1 MVVPVDHSA
10 VPLLYLHGGIL
21 VEVVVFLVGRGVTG
35 GIDAERQPV
44 ARRNAGVG
52 VFGHGQ
58 LFAGGKVKDPDIA
71 RRMIVDGGISKARRG
86 RQDQQTAGKGGVIR
100 GLQRKHFRTGLVE
113 QAAAPPAGGGVVR
126 PLAEVVVRLAG
137 DAVRQQ
143 VGSLC
148 NRGLAQ
154 HRVPAED
161 GIAARCIVAV
171 QDAQFAVLQGSG
183 VVVLGRVLLLLG
195 RAGSRSGRLGQHRA
209 GRQQSCRHGEAERG
223 AADTEKFLFH
233 HSYLTGSREKIRGKD
248 SHLIIIRN
256 TRTFHCIGTSGC
268 GYNLV
273 TASQAFA
280 VSASSILTS
289 WWRKGKR
296 KGTVT
301 TKVSTS
307 AMG

>member
-1 MVVPVDHSA
+1 MQLVAAKVLPIGHGHAGGIGADGILKLTEHLALAGAGEVNELIRSVFALEAGHSGTQIGDKAAPLLAGGGIQQGGLLNRHSVIGIGVDLQPVRRSGSVPVGNCHRKDGGMVVPVDHGA

-21 VEVVVFLVGRGVTG
+21 GEVVVFLVGHGVTG

-148 NRGLAQ
+148 KRGLAQ

-171 QDAQFAVLQGSG
+171 
-183 VVVLGRVLLLLG
+183 
-195 RAGSRSGRLGQHRA
+195 
-209 GRQQSCRHGEAERG
+209 
-223 AADTEKFLFH
+223 
-233 HSYLTGSREKIRGKD
+233 
-248 SHLIIIRN
+248 
-256 TRTFHCIGTSGC
+256 
-268 GYNLV
+268 
-273 TASQAFA
+273 
-280 VSASSILTS
+280 
-289 WWRKGKR
+289 
-296 KGTVT
+296 
-301 TKVSTS
+301 
-307 AMG
+307 